1 MTAISTSTYGGLDIE
16 GLVAQYR
23 AIELESRT
31 SLEDRKEILQSRKT
45 ALSELD
51 SKLSTLYTLGDRFSD
66 IILNVFDSRQG
77 ESSNTDLFTVS
88 ADSTALVGSHSLTIS
103 RLASIDTRVS
113 QQYVAD
119 DFDFGS
125 ISTDMSF
132 DIVVAHPTDSDPDNT
147 EAIAVTISAA
157 TFTEADNNE
166 EVLEDI
172 AVAINEAMSTAATA
186 ETIDA
191 DEKAVASV
199 VSEESG
205 TTRLVLRSGQS
216 GETYSLQFNDTD
228 GLLSTLQLNSASQS
242 TGTSGGYITPAAELN
257 ALFTIDGLNFTRD
270 SNFVDDALE
279 GVSIQLLDTTSTAE
293 TLTITADVET
303 VKAEAQS
310 FIDTYN
316 EVIEYLNEKTMTGGE
331 FLGDTRYST
340 LKYQLRS
347 IITAVVS
354 DTEST
359 DYDRLSDIGI
369 GINRDGTLY
378 FEDEDAFETALATN
392 TSLVSDLFIG
402 SDGVSVQLND
412 FIVDYTETGGIIS
425 VSEDAI
431 DASLEYQETRLDN
444 FDARL
449 EQKVERFR
457 EDLLR
462 LEQVYV
468 QVQQQSSFFSNLS
481 SQMGNIYS

>member
-1 MTAISTSTYGGLDIE
+1 MTAISSSTFGGLDIE

-23 AIELESRT
+23 AIELESRIT
-31 SLEDRKEILQSRKT
+31 LEDRKDLLQSRKT

-51 SKLSTLYTLGDRFSD
+51 SKLSALYTLGDRFSD

-88 ADSTALVGSHSLTIS
+88 ANSSALVGSHSITIS

-119 DFDFGS
+119 GNDFVAIGTDRSFG
-125 ISTDMSF
+125 IL
-132 DIVVAHPTDSDPDNT
+132 VAHPTEGDPDNT
-147 EAIAVTISAA
+147 EEITVTISAA
-157 TFTEADNNE
+157 TFSQTNE

-172 AVAINEAMSTAATA
+172 AIAINEAMSAAATA

-199 VSEESG
+199 VSEESD
-205 TTRLVLRSGQS
+205 TSRLVLRSGQS

-228 GLLSTLQLNSASQS
+228 GLLGTLQLNNASQS
-242 TGTSGGYITPAAELN
+242 TGTSGGYMTPANELN
-257 ALFTIDGLNFTRD
+257 AQFTIDGLSFTRD
-270 SNFVDDALE
+270 NNFIEDALE

-293 TLTITADVET
+293 TLNITADVET

-316 EVIEYLNEKTMTGGE
+316 EVIEYLNEKTQAGGE
-331 FLGDTRYST
+331 LLGDTRYST

-354 DTEST
+354 DTESS

-369 GINRDGTLY
+369 GINRNGTLY

-392 TSLVSDLFIG
+392 TSLVSDIFIG

-412 FIVDYTETGGIIS
+412 FILDYTESGGIIS

-449 EQKVERFR
+449 EKKVERFR
-457 EDLLR
+457 QDLLR

-468 QVQQQSSFFSNLS
+468 QVMQQSSYFSNLS
-481 SQMGNIYS
+481 AQMGNIYR

>member
-1 MTAISTSTYGGLDIE
+1 MTAISSSTFGGLDIE

-23 AIELESRT
+23 AIELESRI
-31 SLEDRKEILQSRKT
+31 SLEDRKDLLQSRKT

-51 SKLSTLYTLGDRFSD
+51 SKLSALYTLGDRFSD

-88 ADSTALVGSHSLTIS
+88 ANSSALVGSHSITIS

-119 DFDFGS
+119 GNDFVAIGTDRSFG
-125 ISTDMSF
+125 IL
-132 DIVVAHPTDSDPDNT
+132 VAHPTEGDPDNT
-147 EAIAVTISAA
+147 EEITVTISAA
-157 TFTEADNNE
+157 TFSQTNE

-172 AVAINEAMSTAATA
+172 AIAINEAMSAAATA

-199 VSEESG
+199 VSEESD
-205 TTRLVLRSGQS
+205 TSRLVLRSGQS

-228 GLLSTLQLNSASQS
+228 GLLTILDLNNPSQS
-242 TGTSGGYITPAAELN
+242 TGTSGGYMTPANELN
-257 ALFTIDGLNFTRD
+257 AQFTIDGLNFTRD
-270 SNFVDDALE
+270 NNFVEDALE

-293 TLTITADVET
+293 TLNITADVET

-316 EVIEYLNEKTMTGGE
+316 EVIEYLNEKTVTGGE
-331 FLGDTRYST
+331 LLGDTRYST
-340 LKYQLRS
+340 LKFQLRS

-354 DTEST
+354 DTESS

-369 GINRDGTLY
+369 GINRNGTLY

-392 TSLVSDLFIG
+392 TSLVSDIFIG

-412 FIVDYTETGGIIS
+412 FILDYTESGGIIS

-449 EQKVERFR
+449 EKKVERFR
-457 EDLLR
+457 QDLLR

-468 QVQQQSSFFSNLS
+468 QVMQQSSYFSNLS
-481 SQMGNIYS
+481 AQMGNIYR

>member
-1 MTAISTSTYGGLDIE
+1 VTAISTSTYGGGLDIE

-31 SLEDRKEILQSRKT
+31 SLEDRKDTLQSRKT

-51 SKLSTLYTLGDRFSD
+51 SKLSALYTLGDRFSD
-66 IILNVFDSRQG
+66 IIQNVFDSRQG

-119 DFDFGS
+119 DSDFGA
-125 ISTDMSF
+125 IGTDMSF
-132 DIVVAHPTDSDPDNT
+132 GILVAHPTDGDPNNT
-147 EAIAVTISAA
+147 EEITVTISAA
-157 TFTEADNNE
+157 TFSQTNE

-172 AVAINEAMSTAATA
+172 AIAINDAMSSAATA

-205 TTRLVLRSGQS
+205 TSRLVLRSGQS

-228 GLLSTLQLNSASQS
+228 GLLTTLQLNNASQS
-242 TGTSGGYITPAAELN
+242 TGTSGGYMTPAAELN
-257 ALFTIDGLNFTRD
+257 AQFTIDGLNFTRD
-270 SNFVDDALE
+270 SNFVEDALE
-279 GVSIQLLDTTSTAE
+279 GVSIQLLNTTSTAE
-293 TLTITADVET
+293 TLNITADVET

-331 FLGDTRYST
+331 LLGDTRYST

-369 GINRDGTLY
+369 GINRNGTLY

-392 TSLVSDLFIG
+392 TSLVSDIFIG

-412 FIVDYTETGGIIS
+412 FIIDYTETGGIIS

-449 EQKVERFR
+449 EKKVERFR

-468 QVQQQSSFFSNLS
+468 QVQQQSSYFSNLS
-481 SQMGNIYS
+481 SQMRNIYS

>member
-1 MTAISTSTYGGLDIE
+1 MTAISTSTYGGGLDIE

-31 SLEDRKEILQSRKT
+31 SLEDRKDTLQSRKT

-51 SKLSTLYTLGDRFSD
+51 SKLSALYTLGDRFSD
-66 IILNVFDSRQG
+66 IIQNVFDSRQG

-119 DFDFGS
+119 DSDFGA
-125 ISTDMSF
+125 IGTDMSF
-132 DIVVAHPTDSDPDNT
+132 GILVAHPTDGDPNNT
-147 EAIAVTISAA
+147 EEITVTISAA
-157 TFTEADNNE
+157 TFSQTNE

-172 AVAINEAMSTAATA
+172 AIAINDAMSSAATA

-205 TTRLVLRSGQS
+205 TSRLVLRSGQS

-228 GLLSTLQLNSASQS
+228 GLLTTLQLNNASQS
-242 TGTSGGYITPAAELN
+242 TGTSGGYMTPAAELN
-257 ALFTIDGLNFTRD
+257 AQFTIDGLNFTRD
-270 SNFVDDALE
+270 SNFVEDALE
-279 GVSIQLLDTTSTAE
+279 GVSIQLLNTTSTAE
-293 TLTITADVET
+293 TLNITADVET

-331 FLGDTRYST
+331 LLGDTRYST

-369 GINRDGTLY
+369 GINRNGTLY

-392 TSLVSDLFIG
+392 TSLVSDIFIG

-412 FIVDYTETGGIIS
+412 FIIDYTETGGIIS

-449 EQKVERFR
+449 EKKVERFR

-468 QVQQQSSFFSNLS
+468 QVQQQSSYFSNLS
-481 SQMGNIYS
+481 SQMRNIYS